1 RLRQVPADGRAVGD
15 LSEEQ
20 VRTMTLGASSPVVFE
35 TERLAF
41 REMNQDDFLD
51 LAEMLQNPKVM
62 YAYEHDFSNS
72 DVQQW
77 LDRQIGRYR
86 DYGFGLWAVIS
97 KTSGVMVGQAG
108 LTMQPYRN
116 KDVLEIGY
124 LLKKE
129 FWHCGYAR
137 EAAEGCKR
145 YAFEQLKRDR
155 VSSIIKSDNL
165 ASIRVAESIGMRKE
179 DTFLTRYYSGEM
191 LHVLYSVY
199 RETRC

>member
-1 RLRQVPADGRAVGD
+1 
-15 LSEEQ
+15 
-20 VRTMTLGASSPVVFE
+20 MTLGASSPVVFE

-129 FWHCGYAR
+129 FWHFGYAR

-191 LHVLYSVY
+191 LHFLYSVY